1 MDWMFAIP
9 GLPAF
14 AFVVMVAL
22 PRRVRNSVL
31 WLPIAAIAGSGI
43 LSLLAFA
50 KVWPGGTELTSA
62 VWNRSWI
69 LATVA
74 GRPFSLGLQLDAVA
88 AVLLVTVTFVA
99 TCVQVYSLG
108 YMHRDDRIGW
118 YYTVLSLFTAAMLG
132 LVLADNL
139 LLAFVTW
146 ELMGL
151 CSYLLIG
158 FWYQLEAPRRASQ
171 KAFLVTRVGDVG
183 FLFALL
189 IIYKAIGTWEL
200 TDVLGSVSTWGPGV
214 ATAAA
219 IGLLV
224 AAMGKSAQV
233 PLHVWLPDAMAGPT
247 PASALIH
254 AATMVA
260 AGVYLVARM
269 MPIFL
274 AAPAVLH
281 ATLVVGAITA
291 ILGGLLATVQ
301 HDVKK
306 VLAYSTI
313 SQLGLMFMAL
323 GAASVG
329 AALFHLVTHAFFKS
343 LLFLG
348 AGVIIHSAKTQDM
361 REMGG
366 LRKHMPVTWATF
378 LIGSLAL
385 AGVMPFSGFF
395 SKDEI
400 LAVMLHEHLYWAF
413 GAVIVAS
420 LLTAY
425 YMTRLYFRVF
435 EGPEQDE
442 HLHEGHVSMTAPMV
456 ALAIVTF
463 GIGFATVRFAEFLGH
478 EGEWPSLVLIA
489 VSAVVA
495 GAGIGI
501 GWWVYGR
508 RSVVINTRVIKDRM
522 GFAYWALDQKLY
534 FDIAY
539 ESIFIKPFMFVTDA
553 LAKFDSRVIDGI
565 VNGVARGWILTTVLS
580 WRFDGSII
588 DGAVNGVATL
598 SRSAGAGLRKLQS
611 GRLQNYQRLVL
622 SALVAFMLCL
632 VIYVVVKGA

>member
-1 MDWMFAIP
+1 MNWLLAIP
-9 GLPAF
+9 ALPAL
-14 AFVVMVAL
+14 AFIAMVAL
-22 PRRVRNSVL
+22 PRRVRNNIL
-31 WLPIAAIAGSGI
+31 WLPIGAIVGATA
-43 LSLLAFA
+43 LSWAAFA
-50 KVWPGGTELTSA
+50 QVWPGGGELTSVA
-62 VWNRSWI
+62 WNYSWV
-69 LATVA
+69 LGVVG
-74 GRPFSLGLQLDAVA
+74 GRPFELGLQLDAIGA
-88 AVLLVTVTFVA
+88 ILLVTVTFVA
-99 TCVQVYSLG
+99 TCVQIYSLG
-108 YMHRDDRIGW
+108 YMHNDERIGW
-118 YYTVLSLFTAAMLG
+118 YYAVLSLFTSAMLG

-158 FWYQLEAPRRASQ
+158 FWYQLEAPRKASQ
-171 KAFLVTRVGDVG
+171 KAFLVTRVGDLG
-183 FLFALL
+183 FLFALMV
-189 IIYKAIGTWEL
+189 IYKAIGTWEL
-200 TDVLGSVSTWGPGV
+200 TDVLSSIPTWAPGV

-219 IGLLV
+219 IGLLI

-269 MPIFL
+269 MPVFL
-274 AAPAVLH
+274 AAPAVLQ
-281 ATLVVGAITA
+281 ATLIIGSITA
-291 ILGGLLATVQ
+291 IVGGLLAAVQ

-366 LRKHMPVTWATF
+366 LRKYMPITWITF

-385 AGVMPFSGFF
+385 AGVMPLSGFF

-400 LAVMLHEHLYWAF
+400 LAVMLHGHNYWAF
-413 GAVIVAS
+413 GVVIAAS
-420 LLTAY
+420 LITAF

-442 HLHEGHVSMTAPMV
+442 HLHEGHISMTAPMV
-456 ALAIVTF
+456 ALAAVTCV
-463 GIGFATVRFAEFLGH
+463 IGFSSVRFAEFLGH
-478 EGEWPSLVLIA
+478 EGEWPSLMLIA
-489 VSAVVA
+489 ISAAVAVV
-495 GAGIGI
+495 GIGS

-508 RSVVINTRVIKDRM
+508 RSVVVNTRVYKDRL
-522 GFAYWALDQKLY
+522 GLAYGALTQKLY
-534 FDIAY
+534 FDAAY
-539 ESIFIKPFMFVTDA
+539 EILFIKPFIFFA
-553 LAKFDSRVIDGI
+553 GLLAVFDSRVIDGI
-565 VNGVARGWILTTVLS
+565 VNGVARGWIRVSSVS
-580 WRFDGSII
+580 WSFDGIVI
-588 DGAVNGVATL
+588 DGAVNGIATL
-598 SRSAGAGLRKLQS
+598 SRQAGTSLRKLQS
-611 GRLQNYQRLVL
+611 GRLQSYQRLVL
-622 SALVAFMLCL
+622 SALVVLMVCL